1 MSRRK
6 QCILLLILLSYGVIA
21 IDSSIVITGLTKIAA
36 DLQLTQVTLSWV
48 QNAYVLAFGGCILL
62 SGKLS
67 DVFGRKRVLNTAL
80 VLFGAASAV
89 AGAATTGSIM
99 LVARVVQGVS
109 AAMLAPTSLALLMDT
124 FTGEERVKAVSWYS
138 SISGLGSSVGLV
150 LGGFLA
156 NVWSWRVGFYVNV
169 PVTLLMLA
177 ISLKYLQYTPK
188 RHEPFDMVGTLLSVT
203 GIFAFVYAINGA
215 AHVLPWLI
223 PALIL
228 LVTFVY
234 HEKKSTVPIMPLS
247 LFASS
252 IRTGA
257 YVMRLFY
264 MCAMMGF
271 WFLLSEYLQ
280 HVLGFTPF
288 QAGLGFIPMT
298 LSLFV
303 AAVLVPRLTKTAG
316 PVKVIALSIMFLAAS
331 LVGAFF
337 LTSTSSYA
345 FMVTPLLILSGLGQG
360 FVMSPL
366 TSLGIQ
372 DATPEISGV
381 ASGLVNVSH
390 FVGGSLGLSIMVSL
404 GEYMPTMM
412 SKFHLAMII
421 GFCFIACMALTG
433 LLSCHPC
440 TIHANNTV
448 LLNKYK
454 RNPS

>member
-433 LLSCHPC
+433 LL
-440 TIHANNTV
+440 V
-448 LLNKYK
+448 FM
-454 RNPS
+454 PSLHHSRQQHCITE

>member
-188 RHEPFDMVGTLLSVT
+188 RH
-203 GIFAFVYAINGA
+203 
-215 AHVLPWLI
+215 
-223 PALIL
+223 
-228 LVTFVY
+228 
-234 HEKKSTVPIMPLS
+234 
-247 LFASS
+247 
-252 IRTGA
+252 
-257 YVMRLFY
+257 
-264 MCAMMGF
+264 
-271 WFLLSEYLQ
+271 
-280 HVLGFTPF
+280 
-288 QAGLGFIPMT
+288 
-298 LSLFV
+298 
-303 AAVLVPRLTKTAG
+303 
-316 PVKVIALSIMFLAAS
+316 
-331 LVGAFF
+331 
-337 LTSTSSYA
+337 
-345 FMVTPLLILSGLGQG
+345 
-360 FVMSPL
+360 
-366 TSLGIQ
+366 
-372 DATPEISGV
+372 
-381 ASGLVNVSH
+381 
-390 FVGGSLGLSIMVSL
+390 
-404 GEYMPTMM
+404 
-412 SKFHLAMII
+412 
-421 GFCFIACMALTG
+421 
-433 LLSCHPC
+433 
-440 TIHANNTV
+440 
-448 LLNKYK
+448 
-454 RNPS
+454 

>member
-234 HEKKSTVPIMPLS
+234 HEKNRLCPLCPCPSLLVPSVPVRAS
-247 LFASS
+247 CVSS
-252 IRTGA
+252 I
-257 YVMRLFY
+257 
-264 MCAMMGF
+264 CA
-271 WFLLSEYLQ
+271 
-280 HVLGFTPF
+280 P
-288 QAGLGFIPMT
+288 
-298 LSLFV
+298 
-303 AAVLVPRLTKTAG
+303 
-316 PVKVIALSIMFLAAS
+316 
-331 LVGAFF
+331 
-337 LTSTSSYA
+337 
-345 FMVTPLLILSGLGQG
+345 
-360 FVMSPL
+360 
-366 TSLGIQ
+366 
-372 DATPEISGV
+372 
-381 ASGLVNVSH
+381 
-390 FVGGSLGLSIMVSL
+390 
-404 GEYMPTMM
+404 
-412 SKFHLAMII
+412 
-421 GFCFIACMALTG
+421 
-433 LLSCHPC
+433 
-440 TIHANNTV
+440 
-448 LLNKYK
+448 
-454 RNPS
+454 